1 MPDVMRNMHPE
12 SCYKEYKMEKR
23 RWLVISYNL
32 PTEPSRH
39 RVSVWRALK
48 KLGVINIQQS
58 MWVLPY
64 NEENY
69 AALVKISEEI
79 ELNNG
84 DSLLMDC
91 VFFDEKHEKRIM
103 TAFNLVR
110 DEEYREFIGECSKYL
125 KELEKEI
132 RIEKFTFAELEEE
145 EEELNKLLS
154 WHGKIAVRDVFQAPE
169 GKRANEMLAQI
180 QLSFE
185 QYSEMVYENNNGEIQ

>member
-1 MPDVMRNMHPE
+1 
-12 SCYKEYKMEKR
+12 MEKR

-48 KLGVINIQQS
+48 KLGVVNIQQS

-69 AALVKISEEI
+69 AALLGITEEV
-79 ELNNG
+79 ERNDG

-91 VFFDEKHEKRIM
+91 VFFDKKHEERVVGEL
-103 TAFNLVR
+103 NRVR
-110 DEEYREFIGECSKYL
+110 DEEYGEFIGECGKYL

-132 RIEKFTFAELEEE
+132 RNEKFTFAELEEE
-145 EEELNKLLS
+145 EEELNKLVS
-154 WHGKIAVRDVFQAPE
+154 WHGKIAVRDAFQAPE
-169 GKRANEMLAQI
+169 GNRAEEMLDQI
-180 QLSFE
+180 QQAFD
-185 QYSEMVYENNNGEIQ
+185 QFSELVYEKNNE